1 MLRAGLRLVPRFPK
15 TRLEGFLIPG
25 PDPNEPFLD
34 NLVKGFSGLKGL
46 CQIKSCKTR
55 LMPKKR
61 TDSALIAGLLCFV
74 TLKLAC
80 TNFRALKL
88 AFYVACILYSNV
100 DFSIRVRFIKRRDT
114 FI

>member
-1 MLRAGLRLVPRFPK
+1 MFRAGLRLFPRLHK
-15 TRLEGFLIPG
+15 TQLEGFLRLG

-61 TDSALIAGLLCFV
+61 TDSALIAGLLC
-74 TLKLAC
+74 
-80 TNFRALKL
+80 
-88 AFYVACILYSNV
+88 
-100 DFSIRVRFIKRRDT
+100 DT
-114 FI
+114 KISMY